1 VTPERVRITHP
12 RTSGA
17 RSRPRT
23 ARSEIDAQ
31 TELGA
36 IYMASLL
43 RTQLRLA
50 AVVLTLVGVLLG
62 GLPLLFHLAPSLK
75 TVHVAGMPLP
85 WVLLALLVYP
95 FLLGLGWLY
104 VRRAERNER
113 AFADVVER

>member
-1 VTPERVRITHP
+1 MTRERVRVTHP
-12 RTSGA
+12 RTTGA
-17 RSRPRT
+17 KSQPRT

-36 IYMASLL
+36 IYLASLL
-43 RTQLRLA
+43 RTQRRLA
-50 AVVLTLVGVLLG
+50 AAVLLVRFLFLAS
-62 GLPLLFHLAPSLK
+62 LPLVFQLVPALSD
-75 TVHVAGMPLP
+75 VYVAGMPLP

-113 AFADVVER
+113 AFTEVVER